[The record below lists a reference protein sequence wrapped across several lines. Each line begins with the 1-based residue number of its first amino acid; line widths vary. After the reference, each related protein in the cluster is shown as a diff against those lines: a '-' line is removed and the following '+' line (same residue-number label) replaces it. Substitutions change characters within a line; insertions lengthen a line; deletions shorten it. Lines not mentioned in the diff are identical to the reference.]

1 MTEKNRKKIK
11 VRIKSVSEPDPE
23 PVSPPAPE
31 PEDVFEDKPY
41 IPPPTPP
48 QTPQPTHPPENNVAD
63 EIEEIKRQQSNTNFK
78 LNLLVVALTAVGLFC
93 GRGCIRKLI
102 H

>member
-48 QTPQPTHPPENNVAD
+48 PENNVAD

-78 LNLLVVALTAVGLFC
+78 LNLLVVALTTVGLFC
-93 GRGCIRKLI
+93 GRGCIRKLL

>member
-1 MTEKNRKKIK
+1 MTEKNRKKIM
-11 VRIKSVSEPDPE
+11 VRIKSITEPE
-23 PVSPPAPE
+23 PAPE
-31 PEDVFEDKPY
+31 PEVFEDK
-41 IPPPTPP
+41 PPTPP
-48 QTPQPTHPPENNVAD
+48 QTPPPENNVAA
-63 EIEEIKRQQSNTNFK
+63 EIEEIKRQQSSTNFK

>member
-1 MTEKNRKKIK
+1 MSEKNRKKIK
-11 VRIKSVSEPDPE
+11 VRIKSVSEPE
-23 PVSPPAPE
+23 PVPPPAPE
-31 PEDVFEDKPY
+31 PEVFEDKTY
-41 IPPPTPP
+41 IPSPTP
-48 QTPQPTHPPENNVAD
+48 PPENNVAD

>member
-11 VRIKSVSEPDPE
+11 VRIKSVSEPE

-41 IPPPTPP
+41 IPPPTP
-48 QTPQPTHPPENNVAD
+48 PPENNVAD

-93 GRGCIRKLI
+93 GRGCIRKLL